1 MVQRFKVRLYEIM
14 DKASEGDT
22 ASRIFDSVIV
32 TLILLNMVVVILESV
47 KDLPVQYVV
56 LLSGFEMLSMYIFAV
71 EYLLRV
77 WTCTLNE
84 RYQKPIMGRIK
95 FVFSPLALADLAA
108 ILPFFLPWFLD
119 VDLRFM
125 RAIRLFRLF
134 LVFKMGRYSRSLKTF
149 GNVLSREKEE
159 LVVTMFVLMV
169 ILVIASG
176 LMYFAENDAQPEVFS
191 SIPATMWWGIVTL
204 STVGYGDA
212 YPVTAF
218 GKVLGAVIALMGVG
232 MFALPAGILGSGFS
246 EELRKRRQEEGGLV
260 CPHCGKGMHEELED
274 D

>member
-1 MVQRFKVRLYEIM
+1 M
-14 DKASEGDT
+14 
-22 ASRIFDSVIV
+22 
-32 TLILLNMVVVILESV
+32 
-47 KDLPVQYVV
+47 
-56 LLSGFEMLSMYIFAV
+56 
-71 EYLLRV
+71 RV
-77 WTCTLNE
+77 
-84 RYQKPIMGRIK
+84 
-95 FVFSPLALADLAA
+95 
-108 ILPFFLPWFLD
+108 
-119 VDLRFM
+119 
-125 RAIRLFRLF
+125 IRLFRLF

-246 EELRKRRQEEGGLV
+246 EELRKRREEEGGLL
-260 CPHCGKGMHEELED
+260 CRHCGKPVHGED

>member
-22 ASRIFDSVIV
+22 ASRVFDSVIV

-47 KDLPVQYVV
+47 EDLPEQYVN
-56 LLSGFEMLSMYIFAV
+56 LLAGFETISMYIFAV
-71 EYLLRV
+71 EYLLRL
-77 WTCTLNE
+77 WTCTLDE
-84 RYQKPIMGRIK
+84 RFQKLIAGRIK
-95 FVFSPLALADLAA
+95 FVFSPLALADLIA
-108 ILPFFLPWFLD
+108 ILPFFLPWFFS

-134 LVFKMGRYSRSLKTF
+134 MVFKMGRYSRSLRTF
-149 GNVLSREKEE
+149 GNVLRREKEE
-159 LVVTMFVLMV
+159 LMVTMFVLFV

-212 YPVTAF
+212 YPVTPF
-218 GKVLGAVIALMGVG
+218 GKMLGAAIALMGVG

-246 EELRKRRQEEGGLV
+246 EELRKRREEEGV
-260 CPHCGKGMHEELED
+260 ICPHCGKSVHMHSEED
-274 D
+274 